1 MTNSSTRAAAL
12 RFVVFLG
19 LVSLFADITYE
30 GARSI
35 TGPLFQSLGATA
47 AQVGFVVGLGEMFGF
62 TLRLAFGLIA
72 DRTRAYWILTILGYS
87 VNMFAVPLL
96 AFAGHWQTA
105 ALLIIAERTGKSIR
119 APARDVL
126 LSEGAHQV
134 GQGWAFGLHA
144 AMDQTGAVI
153 GPLFVAWAVAHA
165 GGYGPA
171 FLYLAIPAAAAIMM
185 LLVARTVS
193 PVDVSAR
200 AAVDDTPQ
208 LPRVFWSYIAAAGLL
223 AAGFADF
230 PLLAFHFQKTGLA
243 RAATIPLLYA
253 VAMAVNG
260 VTALVF
266 GKLFDKHGLPVL
278 AAGILISLLAP
289 PFAFLGG
296 FNAALAG
303 VVCWGTGMGAMDAIL
318 RAGISKVVS
327 MNKRGRAFGIFNAV
341 YGVAWFA
348 GSWTMGVL
356 YDTSVGALVALAVA
370 AQLSAAAVFFSL
382 RREIRVR

>member
-1 MTNSSTRAAAL
+1 MTPRSMAL

-35 TGPLFQSLGATA
+35 TGPLFQGLGATA
-47 AQVGFVVGLGEMFGF
+47 AQVGFVVGFGELCGF
-62 TLRLAFGLIA
+62 TLRLASGTLA
-72 DRTRAYWILTILGYS
+72 DRTRAYWILTVLGYS
-87 VNMFAVPLL
+87 VNLFAVPLL

-105 ALLIIAERTGKSIR
+105 ALLVIAERTGKSVR

-126 LSEGAHQV
+126 LSEAAHEV

-144 AMDQTGAVI
+144 SLDQTGAVI
-153 GPLFVAWAVAHA
+153 GPLFVAWAVART
-165 GGYGPA
+165 GGFGPA
-171 FLYLAIPAAAAIMM
+171 FLYLAIPAGAAIAM
-185 LLVARTVS
+185 LMVARTVS
-193 PVDVSAR
+193 PVNIHTPPPAGDS
-200 AAVDDTPQ
+200 PQ
-208 LPRVFWSYIAAAGLL
+208 LPRVFWSYAAAAGLL

-230 PLLAFHFQKTGLA
+230 PLIAFHFEKIGLV

-253 VAMAVNG
+253 VAMAANG

-266 GKLFDKHGLPVL
+266 GKWFDKYGLPVL
-278 AAGILISLLAP
+278 VAGILVSLLAP
-289 PFAFLGG
+289 PLAFLGG
-296 FNAALAG
+296 FKAALAG

-348 GSWTMGVL
+348 GSWTMGLL
-356 YDTSVGALVALAVA
+356 YDTSVGALVTLAVA
-370 AQLSAAAVFFSL
+370 AQLSSAAVFFSL
-382 RREIRVR
+382 AGCGKTCQTT